1 MKKRQLNR
9 ILAVRTIQH
18 RTAQADVHTLQGQL
32 DLQTR
37 INDRLK
43 NLSATLSGPQDINAL
58 KACLHQRCRIFDAQ
72 RQIDHKII
80 ILSDQMKERLAEC
93 QLALRNVRTMEK
105 LLEKAGIPEN
115 ID

>member
-1 MKKRQLNR
+1 MKKRQLKR
-9 ILAVRTIQH
+9 ILAVRTIH
-18 RTAQADVHTLQGQL
+18 HKTTLTNVYTLQGQM
-32 DLQTR
+32 DLQTS

-43 NLSATLSGPQDINAL
+43 NLSAAVSGPQDIKAL

-72 RQIDHKII
+72 RQIDHKVS

-105 LLEKAGIPEN
+105 LLAKAGIPEN

>member
-1 MKKRQLNR
+1 MKKRQLKR

-18 RTAQADVHTLQGQL
+18 RSAQADVHTLQGQL

-43 NLSATLSGPQDINAL
+43 NFCTNLSGTQDIKAL

-72 RQIDHKII
+72 RQIDHKVS
-80 ILSDQMKERLAEC
+80 ILSDQMKERQTEC
-93 QLALRNVRTMEK
+93 QLTLRNVRTMEK
-105 LLEKAGIPEN
+105 LLAKAGIPEN

>member
-1 MKKRQLNR
+1 MKKRQLKR

-18 RTAQADVHTLQGQL
+18 KTTLADVYTLQGQM
-32 DLQTR
+32 DVQTR

-43 NLSATLSGPQDINAL
+43 NLSATLSGTQDIEAL

-72 RQIDHKII
+72 RQVDHKVN
-80 ILSDQMKERLAEC
+80 ILSDQMKERQAEC
-93 QLALRNVRTMEK
+93 QRALRNVRTMEK

-115 ID
+115 IN